1 MTPQMEVL
9 GRDRDA
15 AWIRIYIFIVFK
27 LLILVF
33 VYVCD
38 KTHLL
43 TSFMIYVCLSIN
55 IWFEI

>member
-1 MTPQMEVL
+1 MEVL